1 MNVAERYF
9 EGIGRRKTSTARV
22 RIYNGSKSSAV
33 NEIPAEE
40 YFDARGEYADV
51 ISPLVISGKDK
62 DMYFTA
68 QVVGGGVTGQREAV
82 RLGIARALIEMDE
95 ELKPDLRKSG
105 LVTRDPRM
113 VERKKYN
120 RRKARK
126 KPQFSKR

>member
-22 RIYNGSKSSAV
+22 RIYTGSKASVV
-33 NEIPAEE
+33 NDVPAEE

-51 ISPLVISGKDK
+51 ISPLAISGKEK
-62 DMYFTA
+62 EMYFTA
-68 QVVGGGVTGQREAV
+68 HVVGGGITGQREAV

-95 ELKPDLRKSG
+95 TLKPDLRKKG